1 MSRITVIGGTGYA
14 GSAIVAE
21 AAARGHQVTALS
33 RSLPDAP
40 IPNVTYVQGDAT
52 DEAALSAA
60 IEGADIVVGAL
71 APARPA
77 GRTPSATSTAPSR
90 GWPPPQDAPLFVV
103 GGYSSLR
110 PRPGRRS
117 LRHRPQPLPAELHG
131 EIRAGAALIIED
143 LPAAPATLDWVFVS
157 PALKFGAHMPGERL
171 GRYRLGDDVAVQ
183 PEDGGAISAADYALG
198 LVDLIEKGDH
208 HRHRSTSDTNPSY
221 SRQAPAPAT
230 SIPSPAETSQG

>member
-40 IPNVTYVQGDAT
+40 IPNVTYVQGDAA
-52 DEAALSAA
+52 DEAALSAP
-60 IEGADIVVGAL
+60 IEGADVVVGAL
-71 APARPA
+71 APRGPLAGTLRDVYGTIARLADAA
-77 GRTPSATSTAPSR
+77 GV
-90 GWPPPQDAPLFVV
+90 PLFVA

-110 PRPGRRS
+110 PAPGADRFVTDLS
-117 LRHRPQPLPAELHG
+117 HIPAELHD
-131 EIRAGAALIIED
+131 EIRTGAALIVED
-143 LPAAPATLDWVFVS
+143 LPATPATLNWVFVS
-157 PALKFGAHMPGERL
+157 PALRFGAHMPGERL

-208 HRHRSTSDTNPSY
+208 HRAQVNLSH
-221 SRQAPAPAT
+221 
-230 SIPSPAETSQG
+230 